1 MTRRMMVL
9 ALGVGFLVGCST
21 GQTALSDSGACV
33 SADMKL
39 MSYNVLHCAGADN
52 KIDIARTASV
62 INREA
67 PRFVGLQE
75 LDCMAAKRSGGVDQP
90 AELGRLTGMY
100 ATFAQAIPFQGGGY
114 GVAVLSREKPL
125 SVFKTPLPGR
135 EPRVLLLCEFEDC
148 WFGTTH
154 LSLQETNRLAAV
166 EIIRK
171 VVAERAAT
179 KPVYLTGDWN
189 ARPTSKPLA
198 AMRSFMTILSDTKG
212 RTYHGFTGSVG
223 PDGKVGTAPA
233 GEFCIDYIAVD
244 SFSAKKL
251 VVRDSH
257 VVPDVTT
264 SDHSPVVATVSAA
277 GTPFNVC
284 SFNMRTDCGAD
295 KGDLA
300 WPKRLPRI
308 LKVIENHRFD
318 VIGAQELKHNQ
329 VTNLLEALGPKG
341 YKIVGRGRLAGGK
354 SEGVYILYNDKRF
367 ECTASDT
374 FQLSE
379 TPDVWGS
386 SSWNSAYPRTCVW
399 VQLKDRESGVS
410 FRFYN
415 THLDHESEL
424 ARRKGMELTVG
435 RINADVSAGMTAFL
449 TGDFNNVFK
458 PGNAIDYVRKSM
470 NDTADI
476 TLTPHLGPVKTFHGY
491 DPKSPCALIDYIFVK
506 GPVRV
511 LTHATL
517 DDMPDGKVP
526 SDHFPVAAT
535 VVLPAK

>member
-1 MTRRMMVL
+1 MILKKMLV
-9 ALGVGFLVGCST
+9 AVLGVGLVVGCST
-21 GQTALSDSGACV
+21 GQPVQGNSGN
-33 SADMKL
+33 SMPSDMKL
-39 MSYNVLHCAGADN
+39 MSYNVMHCAGVDN
-52 KIDIARTASV
+52 KVNIARTAEV
-62 INREA
+62 IKREA
-67 PRFVGLQE
+67 PRFVGVQE
-75 LDCMAAKRSGGVDQP
+75 LDCKSAKRSGGVDQP
-90 AELGRLTGMY
+90 AELGRLTGMH
-100 ATFAQAIPFQGGGY
+100 ATFAQAIPYQGGGY

-125 SVFKTPLPGR
+125 SVFKTPLPGK

-171 VVAERAAT
+171 AVAERATT

-189 ARPTSKPLA
+189 ARPTSKPLT
-198 AMRSFMTILSDTKG
+198 AMRSFMTILSDMTG
-212 RTYHGFTGSVG
+212 RTYHGFKWSVG
-223 PDGKVGTAPA
+223 PDGKPGVAPA
-233 GEFCIDYIAVD
+233 GEMCIDYIAVD
-244 SFSAKKL
+244 SFSAKNL

-264 SDHSPVVATVSAA
+264 SDHSPVVATVSPA
-277 GTPFNVC
+277 GKPFNVC
-284 SFNMRTDCGAD
+284 SFNMRTDCD
-295 KGDLA
+295 KGEHA
-300 WPKRLPRI
+300 WTNRLPLI

-318 VIGAQELKHNQ
+318 VIGAQELKENQ
-329 VTNLLEALGPKG
+329 VAHLREALGPKG
-341 YKIVGRGRLAGGK
+341 YKIVGRGRLAEGK
-354 SEGVYILYNDKRF
+354 SEGVYILFNDKRF
-367 ECTASDT
+367 ACTASDT

-386 SSWNSAYPRTCVW
+386 SSWGSAYPRTCVW
-399 VQLKDRESGVS
+399 VQLKDRTSGVE

-415 THLDHESEL
+415 THLDHVSEL

-449 TGDFNNVFK
+449 TGDFNNELK

-470 NDTADI
+470 NDTMDLSLA
-476 TLTPHLGPVKTFHGY
+476 PHLGPKNTFHGY
-491 DPKSPCALIDYIFVK
+491 HPPACTLIDYVFVK
-506 GPVRV
+506 GPARV

-535 VVLPAK
+535 VVLPAR